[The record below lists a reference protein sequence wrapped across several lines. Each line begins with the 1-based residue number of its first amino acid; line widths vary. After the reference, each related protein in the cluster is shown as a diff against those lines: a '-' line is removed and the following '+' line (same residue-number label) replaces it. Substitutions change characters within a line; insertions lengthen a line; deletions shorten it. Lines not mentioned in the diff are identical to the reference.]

1 MLDSLDPLLASPN
14 VPRSLRE
21 AENVAARR
29 ALLQAPHIAPLS
41 AYVAQLRDQYP
52 SWEFPDF
59 DPLDGGVMADLLF
72 LLEKPGPMTSPQHK
86 RKGSGFISRDNDDP
100 TAEAVFRFM
109 QQARIERRRTV
120 LWNTIPGWNGQRAI
134 GAGEVGAGI
143 EELLRLLDLL
153 PHLTTVVLVGNKARR
168 AEPVLQQRNLRIYR
182 SAHPGPLVKG
192 PNPALW
198 NRIPHQW
205 AEAAAAR

>member
-1 MLDSLDPLLASPN
+1 
-14 VPRSLRE
+14 
-21 AENVAARR
+21 
-29 ALLQAPHIAPLS
+29 
-41 AYVAQLRDQYP
+41 
-52 SWEFPDF
+52 
-59 DPLDGGVMADLLF
+59 
-72 LLEKPGPMTSPQHK
+72 MTSPQHK

-109 QQARIERRRTV
+109 QQARIERKRTV
-120 LWNTIPGWNGQRAI
+120 LWNTIPGWNGLRAI

-168 AEPVLQQRNLRIYR
+168 AEPVLQQRQLRIFH

-198 NRIPHQW
+198 SRIPHQW
-205 AEAAAAR
+205 AEAAAVP